1 MSTTIGNGEP
11 LRDALAGLPDRI
23 ETAVLRVGEYDR
35 RQDLLDSGL
44 TDRQFDALAATVESG
59 YDDFPRTAT
68 GEDVAERLDVSPS
81 TASEHLRKAESATMT
96 SFMELRESPC
106 TD

>member
-1 MSTTIGNGEP
+1 MSTIIGNGEP
-11 LRDALAGLPDRI
+11 LRDALAGLPNRI

-35 RQDLLDSGL
+35 RQDLLDPGL
-44 TDRQFDALAATVESG
+44 ADRRFDALAAAVESG
-59 YDDFPRTAT
+59 YDDFPRTAI
-68 GEDVAERLDVSPS
+68 GEEVAERLDASP
-81 TASEHLRKAESATMT
+81 TTPSEHLGKAESATMT